1 MRFNFKGG
9 LHDTN
14 SKILYNLKKF
24 KNWNLP
30 FIQLKLIFKWT
41 FCLGV
46 SKFAYTIVSASGV
59 SGTTLTFYFN
69 KKQMLNVF

>member
-1 MRFNFKGG
+1 MRFNFKGD

-14 SKILYNLKKF
+14 SKILYNVKKF

-30 FIQLKLIFKWT
+30 FIQPKLIFKWT
-41 FCLGV
+41 FYLGV
-46 SKFAYTIVSASGV
+46 SNFACTIVSASDV

-69 KKQMLNVF
+69 KKQTLNVF